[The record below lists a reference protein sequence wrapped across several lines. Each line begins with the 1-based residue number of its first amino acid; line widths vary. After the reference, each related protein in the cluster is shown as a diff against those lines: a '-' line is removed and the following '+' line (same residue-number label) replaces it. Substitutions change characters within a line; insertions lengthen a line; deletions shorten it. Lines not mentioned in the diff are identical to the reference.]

1 MTAFSPFLLPVTL
14 LAVAGSG
21 LVAGL
26 LFAFSNFVMKA
37 LTRLPAQQGMHAM
50 QLINVTIINRGF
62 LLLFLGTALLCAF
75 LLLASLLQW
84 QSPAAL
90 WLLIGSAFYLLGPL
104 GITMAFNVPL
114 NNALAATESTSPDA
128 AREWASYVAKWL
140 RWNHVRTLMAIAAI
154 LFLTFAASQ
163 IPGVNP

>member
-1 MTAFSPFLLPVTL
+1 MPALTQYLLSATL

-37 LTRLPAQQGMHAM
+37 LTRLPAQQGIHAM

-62 LLLFLGTALLCAF
+62 LFVFLGTALLCAF
-75 LLLASLLQW
+75 LLPASLLQW
-84 QSPAAL
+84 QNPAAP

-114 NNALAATESTSPDA
+114 NNALAATKWTSPEA

-140 RWNHVRTLMAIAAI
+140 CWNHVRTLMAIAAI

-163 IPGVNP
+163 FPGVSH